1 MTSNQLLVAKLQ
13 MYESD
18 TTRFLR
24 ELKAKNPQIVE
35 QQRKNR
41 MTWWDRP
48 QDLETWR
55 ERAQAAV
62 PQPGYVYFP
71 IPRQE
76 KDDDKDS
83 GKRLSTP
90 ARPA

>member
-1 MTSNQLLVAKLQ
+1 MG
-13 MYESD
+13 YESD
-18 TTRFLR
+18 MTRFLR

-48 QDLETWR
+48 QDLDTWK
-55 ERAQAAV
+55 ERADATV
-62 PQPGYVYFP
+62 SQPGYVYFP
-71 IPRQE
+71 LPRQE

-83 GKRLSTP
+83 GNRLSTP
-90 ARPA
+90 SRPA